1 MVLNTFCI
9 IWGSNYLMQIYN
21 FNSHKIKIKSFLTK
35 KAWLSPGF
43 QNKYTQ
49 KYAWKRFYSM
59 IGVLTV
65 ITFFVIKGQPSA
77 FSLSM
82 VSIGISSLLRSITPM
97 DGYTISPG
105 IMPMTS

>member
-1 MVLNTFCI
+1 
-9 IWGSNYLMQIYN
+9 
-21 FNSHKIKIKSFLTK
+21 
-35 KAWLSPGF
+35 
-43 QNKYTQ
+43 
-49 KYAWKRFYSM
+49 M
-59 IGVLTV
+59 IGVLSV

-82 VSIGISSLLRSITPM
+82 VSIGISSLLKSITPM